1 MFLPA
6 LFPELFYVRK
16 LGYSGGF
23 RALIEGGGGIFIYSN
38 SAQLISFETR
48 LISKEISRAE
58 HEYMNMPPQLT
69 L

>member
-23 RALIEGGGGIFIYSN
+23 RGGAYSYIQVLPN
-38 SAQLISFETR
+38 
-48 LISKEISRAE
+48 
-58 HEYMNMPPQLT
+58 
-69 L
+69 

>member
-23 RALIEGGGGIFIYSN
+23 RALIEGGGEHIHIFRFCPTN
-38 SAQLISFETR
+38 FF
-48 LISKEISRAE
+48 
-58 HEYMNMPPQLT
+58 
-69 L
+69 

>member
-16 LGYSGGF
+16 LGYSGRF
-23 RALIEGGGGIFIYSN
+23 RALIEGGGGIFIYSG

>member
-23 RALIEGGGGIFIYSN
+23 RALIEGGHIHIFKFWPTN
-38 SAQLISFETR
+38 FF
-48 LISKEISRAE
+48 
-58 HEYMNMPPQLT
+58 
-69 L
+69 

>member
-23 RALIEGGGGIFIYSN
+23 RALIEGGGAYSYIQVLPN
-38 SAQLISFETR
+38 
-48 LISKEISRAE
+48 
-58 HEYMNMPPQLT
+58 
-69 L
+69 